1 MERNLAM
8 EVVRVTEAAA
18 LASARFMGRGDET
31 AADMAAIEAM
41 RKAFDA
47 IPIDGTVV
55 IGEGPADA
63 MPMLYA
69 GEKVGMGP
77 GAGPATD
84 VALDA
89 LEGAAICAA
98 GGYNSLAV
106 IAIAEHGTFLR
117 VPDTYMDKIA
127 CGPEGRGVIDLDKS
141 PTHNLR
147 ALAEARGV
155 YVEDLTVAVL
165 DRPRHNKLIDEVRKA
180 GGRIKLIG
188 SGDVSAAL
196 ATTKPDAGIDIL
208 MGTGGAPQGILTAAA
223 LICLGGEM
231 QARLKPRNEYEAG
244 ELRAVGLFDLQKKYT
259 LDELASGSVMFAA
272 TGVTPGDYLSSVRY
286 VKGGAMTNSV
296 VMRSATHTVRFI
308 EAHHRFDHQPQY

>member
-31 AADMAAIEAM
+31 AVDMAAIEAM

-55 IGEGPADA
+55 IGEGAEDA
-63 MPMLYA
+63 MPMLYV
-69 GEKVGMGP
+69 GEKVGTGEGP
-77 GAGPATD
+77 RTD

-98 GGYNSLAV
+98 GGYNSLSV

-127 CGPEGRGVIDLDKS
+127 CGPEGRGIVDLDRG
-141 PTHNLR
+141 PTYNLK
-147 ALAEARGV
+147 ALADAKGV
-155 YVEDLTVAVL
+155 YVEDLTIAIL
-165 DRPRHNKLIDEVRKA
+165 DRPRHNKLIEEVRRA

-196 ATTKPDAGIDIL
+196 ATSKPDTGIDLLLGI
-208 MGTGGAPQGILTAAA
+208 GGAAQGIIAAAA
-223 LICLGGEM
+223 LVCVGGEM
-231 QARLKPRNEYEAG
+231 QARLKPRNEHEAG
-244 ELRAVGLFDLQKKYT
+244 EKKYR
-259 LDELASGSVMFAA
+259 LDELASGAVMFAA
-272 TGVTPGDYLSSVRY
+272 TGVTPGDYLPGVRY
-286 VKGGAMTNSV
+286 VKGGAVTNSV
-296 VMRSATHTVRFI
+296 IMRSATRTLRFI
-308 EAHHRFDHQPQY
+308 EAHHRFDREPEY